1 MFKVGRHTVWN
12 PTPLLAQA
20 VGGPLSL
27 LQQSDRAVDWLLH
40 RIRRGLRIE
49 GWRVRRTDDDPV
61 CLCADDD
68 AGHHEGWMIKVD
80 RRGASKAVRL
90 AIDDHWTMVHAVGST
105 PDIVSVLRRTKK
117 TLSQVD
123 QKRIQVHA
131 LASIL
136 RRSDM
141 ENTT

>member
-1 MFKVGRHTVWN
+1 
-12 PTPLLAQA
+12 
-20 VGGPLSL
+20 
-27 LQQSDRAVDWLLH
+27 
-40 RIRRGLRIE
+40 
-49 GWRVRRTDDDPV
+49 
-61 CLCADDD
+61 
-68 AGHHEGWMIKVD
+68 MIKVD